1 MITKPENDETLD
13 LVWGA
18 KAIGELIQK
27 PARQTF
33 YLLENGA
40 LPARKV
46 GSQWVASR
54 SKLRA
59 HLVVD
64 EGSGA

>member
-1 MITKPENDETLD
+1 MITNPENDALD

-18 KAIGELIQK
+18 KAIGEIIQK

-59 HLVVD
+59 HFLCDDGV
-64 EGSGA
+64 AA